1 MLFLKKVIKTL
12 IDLKDKDMTDLNILD
27 VIGRRIV
34 LEKMGDV
41 YWGICPFHVSKEEKE
56 SKLLIAPTM
65 IVNKEESS
73 FKCHKCDASGGP
85 EDFLETYEVSP
96 TNSETNNNNK
106 YKGTYSEKL
115 P

>member
-1 MLFLKKVIKTL
+1 MLHNPILNNVFYFDKKSKVMLFLKKVIKIL
-12 IDLKDKDMTDLNILD
+12 IDLKEKNMTDLNIVD
-27 VIGRRIV
+27 VIGRRVV

-73 FKCHKCDASGGP
+73 FRCHKCDASGGP
-85 EDFLETYEVSP
+85 EDFLEMYEE
-96 TNSETNNNNK
+96 N
-106 YKGTYSEKL
+106 
-115 P
+115 